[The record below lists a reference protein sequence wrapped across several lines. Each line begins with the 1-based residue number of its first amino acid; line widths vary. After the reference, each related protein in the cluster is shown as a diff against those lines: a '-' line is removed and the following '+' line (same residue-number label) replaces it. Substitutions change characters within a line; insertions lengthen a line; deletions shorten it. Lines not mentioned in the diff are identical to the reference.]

1 MLKKHCQFVW
11 FRISL
16 HSIIV
21 TPLEVT
27 AIDVLI
33 QHDLMWQTPE
43 LNDSKAMHVIHVYL
57 LTSYLTTMQLS
68 QK

>member
-33 QHDLMWQTPE
+33 QHDQ
-43 LNDSKAMHVIHVYL
+43 V
-57 LTSYLTTMQLS
+57 
-68 QK
+68 